1 MRKLVVLSVFILLI
15 SILRVS
21 AVSYIRVNVSDKADV
36 IRLAENGFHLL
47 DARVRM
53 RTIGEKS
60 FYSVRWFEENG
71 FVTVE
76 GDRVVA
82 GKIRRLGYNILKTGE
97 SHPAVFPSG
106 GRNLPFQFGWP
117 RNMSGWP
124 GVYGQATTI
133 DDLNGDGI
141 KEIFLNN
148 IEGYIYMWKP
158 TGASVLGYPH
168 SPYLIPLVDPQTGDT
183 TWVSWATTG
192 SRETAAAGDV
202 NGDGQ
207 KEFVFGKDIGYL
219 FAYQYG
225 FNPYYP
231 PGFPRNLGL
240 AIFSNDPALAD
251 LDNDGKDE
259 IVLVTY
265 MWPTGSYT
273 YGPAEVHIFNE
284 DGSELP
290 GWPQQIPV
298 NSESSPVI
306 GDIDG
311 DFKPEIVVGSGHDPN
326 LGTPGR
332 IYAWNLDGTLCSGF
346 PIEVGYSVENT
357 PSLADID
364 LNGFADVLIRVKMQ
378 STEINGIYAFNG
390 QGQLLPGFP
399 AIIPRG
405 GSVGAPA
412 VADMDGDGF
421 PEIAI
426 GTVLAVDSGM
436 VYVFNFDGTLKP
448 GFPQLVYRTWVEE
461 SVALADVSG
470 DGLPDVVATT
480 NGTSNSPGAVWAFD
494 YQGNTVSG
502 FPIVTPAIIGS
513 SLESAPSVIDI
524 DGDGDTELFTANW
537 NGDVFAWDTP
547 GIPDPG
553 NSWPMYKYNPA
564 RTGNNLSPYSGIR
577 PANAAITG
585 QFELLPNYPNPFNP
599 ETQIGF
605 RISDFP
611 KGAGGFV
618 ELRVYDLAGRKIA
631 TLINKELPA
640 GYHTVRWDGKNSAG
654 QEVSSGV
661 YFYQLKTARG
671 TKVRKMILLR

>member
-1 MRKLVVLSVFILLI
+1 MA
-15 SILRVS
+15 VS
-21 AVSYIRVNVSDKADV
+21 QANAVSYLRVEVSCKADLIQLV
-36 IRLAENGFHLL
+36 EKGFNLL
-47 DARVRM
+47 DARVRPLPVK
-53 RTIGEKS
+53 GKS
-60 FYSVRWFEENG
+60 AYSIRWFEENG

-76 GDRVVA
+76 GDAAVADEIRQMGYRV
-82 GKIRRLGYNILKTGE
+82 LKMGE
-97 SHPAVFPSG
+97 SRQAVLPSAN
-106 GRNLPFQFGWP
+106 RDLPFQFGWP

-133 DDLNGDGI
+133 EDINGDGT

-168 SPYLIPLVDPQTGDT
+168 PPYLIPLVDPQTGDT
-183 TWVSWATTG
+183 TWVSWASTG

-231 PGFPRNLGL
+231 PGFPWNLGL
-240 AIFSNDPALAD
+240 AMFSNDPALAD

-265 MWPTGSYT
+265 MWPSGSYT
-273 YGPAEVHIFNE
+273 YAPAEVHIFND

-311 DFKPEIVVGSGHDPN
+311 DFEPEIVVGSGRDLN
-326 LGTPGR
+326 QGIPGR
-332 IYAWNLDGTLCSGF
+332 IYAWNLDGTLCAGF
-346 PIEVGYSVENT
+346 PIEVGYSVEST

-364 LNGFADVLIRVKMQ
+364 LNGIVDVLIRVKMQ
-378 STEINGIYAFNG
+378 STEINGVYAFNG
-390 QGQLLPGFP
+390 QGQVLPGFP
-399 AIIPRG
+399 AVIPRG

-436 VYVFNFDGTLKP
+436 VYVFNFDGTLRP

-480 NGTSNSPGAVWAFD
+480 NGTSSAPGAVWAFD
-494 YQGNTVSG
+494 YQGNVVSG

-513 SLESAPSVIDI
+513 SLESAPSIVDI

-547 GIPDPG
+547 GIPDPE
-553 NSWPMYKYNPA
+553 NDWPMYKYNPA
-564 RTGNNLSPYSGIR
+564 RTGNNLKPFNGID
-577 PANAAITG
+577 PAGEKVNG
-585 QFELLPNYPNPFNP
+585 RFELYANYPNPFNP
-599 ETQIGF
+599 VTHFGFQI
-605 RISDFP
+605 SE
-611 KGAGGFV
+611 AGLI
-618 ELRVYDLAGRKIA
+618 ELQIYDLVGRKIA
-631 TLINKELPA
+631 TLISEELAP
-640 GYHTVRWDGKNSAG
+640 GKYTVQWDGKNSAG
-654 QEVSSGV
+654 QNVSSGV
-661 YFYQLKTARG
+661 YLYRLKTPRG
-671 TKVRKMILLR
+671 EKVRKMILMR